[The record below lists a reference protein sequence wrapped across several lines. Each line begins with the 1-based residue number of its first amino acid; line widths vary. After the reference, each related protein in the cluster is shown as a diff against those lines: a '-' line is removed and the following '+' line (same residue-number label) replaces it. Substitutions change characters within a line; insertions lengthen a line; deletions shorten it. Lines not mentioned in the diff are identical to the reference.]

1 MAGNFQIKFTNLEA
15 VKKALVSAPQIAV
28 PKFDKAIKK
37 SIYKINRNT
46 IPLTPVDT
54 GRLRGSIGES
64 IQFTPLRG
72 RIGSNLVYALSQHE
86 NENFRHNRGEAKY
99 LEKGANRS
107 IKFIEDEFKTAAQ
120 ETFDEIA
127 RRAK

>member
-1 MAGNFQIKFTNLEA
+1 MAANFQIKFTNLEE

-28 PKFDKAIKK
+28 PKFDKAIKR
-37 SIYKINRNT
+37 SIYEIKRNT
-46 IPLTPVDT
+46 VPITPVDT
-54 GRLRGSIGES
+54 GRLRGSIGAG

-72 RIGSNLVYALSQHE
+72 RIGSNLVYARPQHE
-86 NENFRHNRGEAKY
+86 REDFRHSQGEAKY

-107 IKFIEDEFKTAAQ
+107 IKFIEDEFKSAAQ

-127 RRAK
+127 RRAN